1 MLLLRVYEQCRG
13 ISFLGNYF
21 SAVFRG
27 RKLYVIVLFCVG
39 STYVVWCCLVLACG
53 RQFMLPVL
61 YRILVFFMTVLMT
74 LLWFLTWM

>member
-13 ISFLGNYF
+13 LSFLGNYF

-39 STYVVWCCLVLACG
+39 LAYVVLCCLVLVYG
-53 RQFMLPVL
+53 RKYLLSVL
-61 YRILVFFMTVLMT
+61 YRILVCYS
-74 LLWFLTWM
+74 